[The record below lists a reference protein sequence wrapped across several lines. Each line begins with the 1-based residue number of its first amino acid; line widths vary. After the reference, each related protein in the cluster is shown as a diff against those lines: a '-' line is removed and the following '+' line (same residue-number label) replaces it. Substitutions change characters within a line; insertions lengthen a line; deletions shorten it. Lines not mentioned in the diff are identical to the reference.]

1 MPIIQ
6 TSTSMMKKERQTLIM
21 KQINLHNRALSSD
34 LSLTLNVSEDTIRRD
49 LNELAEEGKLI
60 KVHGGALSK
69 SYHFNYSTA
78 ETYAASAKKIIA
90 HKAASLIQDD
100 MFIMIG
106 GGTTVGELIHQ
117 IPTDISATFFTVSL
131 LTALQLCDHVN
142 ATVIFIGG
150 TIAKTSQISAG
161 GEVISRLA
169 DIHAD
174 LCILGANGISFNEGI
189 TETDIETVQ
198 VKRAMM
204 KASKQTAILTISEK
218 LDTIQRLR
226 VCDLDEVHYLITE
239 LDPESADLK
248 AYRREN
254 LTIM

>member
-1 MPIIQ
+1 MIQ
-6 TSTSMMKKERQTLIM
+6 SSTSIMKKERQMLIM

-34 LSLTLNVSEDTIRRD
+34 LSMLLNVSEDTIRRD
-49 LNELAEEGKLI
+49 LNELAEAGKLV

-69 SYHFNYSTA
+69 SYQFSYSTVNA
-78 ETYAASAKKIIA
+78 YASSAKQVIA
-90 HKAASLIQDD
+90 QKAASLIKKD
-100 MFIMIG
+100 MFVVIG
-106 GGTTVGELIHQ
+106 GGTTVSELIRH
-117 IPTDISATFFTVSL
+117 IPMDISATFFTVSL
-131 LTALQLCDHVN
+131 LTALQLCDHSH
-142 ATVIFIGG
+142 ATVIFVGG

-189 TETDIETVQ
+189 TESDMETVQ

-218 LDTIQRLR
+218 LDSVQRVR
-226 VCDLDEVHYLITE
+226 VCDLDEINYLVTE
-239 LDPESADLK
+239 LEPDSGELK
-248 AYRREN
+248 AYKRDR
-254 LTIM
+254 LVIM